1 MSLRSAPKLQEDL
14 NRKFFRARRIGYDP
28 RDNAGDVLILSAK
41 DCFEIEGRLTGPDAG
56 RSLTWCVHNTT
67 TPPDGEL

>member
-14 NRKFFRARRIGYDP
+14 NRKFFRACRIAYDP
-28 RDNAGDVLILSAK
+28 RDNAGEVLILSAK
-41 DCFEIEGRLTGPDAG
+41 GGFEIEERRTGPDAG
-56 RSLTWCVHNTT
+56 RSLAWCVHNTT